1 MPRSQRTIKAPQ
13 FFFGSDDN
21 TRRQLRRYNMDTSF
35 LFSYEDD
42 EIFICNTK
50 FKSWLMGLHQEDKLS
65 LKQNE
70 PIRIF
75 VGSVPSDPV
84 FIQKGDF

>member
-1 MPRSQRTIKAPQ
+1 MPRSQRTIKVPQ
-13 FFFGSDDN
+13 FSSGSDDN

-42 EIFICNTK
+42 EIFICNTE
-50 FKSWLMGLHQEDKLS
+50 FKSWLMGLYQEDKLS

-70 PIRIF
+70 PIQIF
-75 VGSVPSDPV
+75 VGSVPSE
-84 FIQKGDF
+84 